1 MFSCLLMLGALDG
14 DAVEHLQFFEEEQ
27 SVETIRLFLGDGI
40 S

>member
-1 MFSCLLMLGALDG
+1 MFSCLLMLRALDG